1 MGPSTVW
8 PVATLVTEQVISR
21 SSGICPWKKP
31 WGATTTGVPMPTVA
45 KRPGGDV
52 TRNGARLGQ
61 LIRKVSVESCGVCDA
76 PAGAAVPAPASTET
90 MAAAKVITMRRM

>member
-1 MGPSTVW
+1 
-8 PVATLVTEQVISR
+8 
-21 SSGICPWKKP
+21 
-31 WGATTTGVPMPTVA
+31 
-45 KRPGGDV
+45 
-52 TRNGARLGQ
+52 